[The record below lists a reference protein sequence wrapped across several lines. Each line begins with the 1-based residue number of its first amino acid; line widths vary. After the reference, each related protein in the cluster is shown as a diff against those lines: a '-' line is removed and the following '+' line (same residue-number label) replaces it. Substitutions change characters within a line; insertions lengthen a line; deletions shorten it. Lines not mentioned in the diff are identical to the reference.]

1 MLTEILN
8 AIKNGGTVSVEDLSA
23 HLNSKPETVEA
34 ALEQLV
40 RTGYLS
46 LSSTND
52 CGSGCASHNCAG
64 CSAHSGY
71 GGPEIRWYGI
81 RPGK

>member
-1 MLTEILN
+1 MLIEILN
-8 AIKNGGTVSVEDLSA
+8 VIKNGGTVSVEDLSA

-34 ALEQLV
+34 ALEQLA

-52 CGSGCASHNCAG
+52 CGGYSGKACAG
-64 CSAHSGY
+64 CSAVCGY

-81 RPGK
+81 CSKK